1 MGLHPKIL
9 QKIKNGVGKIRGRN
23 KKRNTVREP
32 KEETGKEEVGVE
44 EGGQERRGME
54 LGAAW
59 RSRFGPQTRRPLRG
73 SPVQPLPVEVE
84 EGTGIRRLH
93 ARAAV

>member
-1 MGLHPKIL
+1 MGLDQKIL
-9 QKIKNGVGKIRGRN
+9 QKIKNGVGEIRGRN

-54 LGAAW
+54 LGAAEPTRGIW
-59 RSRFGPQTRRPLRG
+59 RD
-73 SPVQPLPVEVE
+73 
-84 EGTGIRRLH
+84 
-93 ARAAV
+93 